1 MPQYYIMEDIPHTVF
16 IIPYRDRAPQAKYF
30 MEYFKYYVSR
40 QPGMNKG
47 AIYLF
52 SHQVDKRP
60 FNRGAMKNIGFLK
73 VKELYPDNWED
84 ITLVFHDVD
93 CYPKWGVKLPYT
105 TTPGKVAHY
114 YGFKYTLG
122 GIVVIK
128 GSDFEKTGGFPNYW
142 GWGYE
147 DNLFAQ
153 RVNNEG
159 LEIDRSI
166 FFDVND
172 LSSFTRLD
180 KHDEEKLVS
189 RKDADTYMRGES
201 DTFNDITDLRSVVN
215 LGKNVIN
222 TTYFEANLQAP
233 RFEDLTI
240 YDLRSRERSLIK
252 YLNQRGAYRSGRTW
266 GMVNTTTSK

>member
-1 MPQYYIMEDIPHTVF
+1 MEDIPHTVF
-16 IIPYRDRAPQAKYF
+16 IIPYRDRVPQAKYF

-47 AIYLF
+47 ATYLF
-52 SHQVDKRP
+52 SHQLDKRP

-73 VKELYPDNWED
+73 VKELYPDNWKD

-93 CYPKWGVKLPYT
+93 CYPKWNVKLPYT
-105 TTPGKVAHY
+105 TTHGTVAHY

-153 RVNNEG
+153 RVKE
-159 LEIDRSI
+159 ERSLTSK
-166 FFDVND
+166 NSD
-172 LSSFTRLD
+172 LSTSSPSSFTRLD
-180 KHDEEKLVS
+180 KQDEEKLVS

-201 DTFNDITDLRSVVN
+201 DTFNDITNLHSVVD
-215 LGKNVIN
+215 LEKNIIN
-222 TTYFEANLQAP
+222 TTHFEASLQAP
-233 RFEDLTI
+233 RMEELNI
-240 YDLRSRERSLIK
+240 YDLRSRERNLVK
-252 YLNQRGAYRSGRTW
+252 YLTQRGAYRSGRSW